1 MALWTKLIKKT
12 RCFSKNAFFEKE
24 ILFPLLH
31 SFDTSKAAQNKAS
44 HEKEDSRE
52 CGQAVCNLG
61 QKQKPSSKS
70 GKALSVE
77 DYRFLGK
84 RGCGSNML
92 STGHT
97 RIFALT
103 I

>member
-1 MALWTKLIKKT
+1 MKTT
-12 RCFSKNAFFEKE
+12 RCFSKNASFEKK

-44 HEKEDSRE
+44 HEKEDSHE
-52 CGQAVCNLG
+52 CGKAVCNLG

-70 GKALSVE
+70 GKGLSVE

-84 RGCGSNML
+84 RGCGSNLL
-92 STGHT
+92 SEYRPYSHI
-97 RIFALT
+97 RVDNMPRC
-103 I
+103 